1 MANKVIS
8 EQSTTSVQTP
18 GSLYLFYFNLIAKH
32 YNFNL
37 IHQQCPPSPSEATL
51 SASLLLTDRVE
62 IME

>member
-1 MANKVIS
+1 MANNVVRSLDFIS

-37 IHQQCPPSPSEATL
+37 IHQQCPPSPSEAT
-51 SASLLLTDRVE
+51 
-62 IME
+62 